1 MKNITLQKIPAFLFL
16 LITLLITSSFTS
28 TINNWEHLGSRTV
41 NYRLDKDVIKVTARK
56 GGFKKLKVKVTGGSL
71 NMHKM
76 VIQYGNG
83 KKDVIQLK
91 HNFSRKSETRII
103 DLKGGKRIIRDITF
117 FYDTKN
123 LSRKKAKVH
132 VFGKH

>member
-1 MKNITLQKIPAFLFL
+1 MKNITLQKISASLFL
-16 LITLLITSSFTS
+16 LIIFLVTSGFTS
-28 TINNWEHLGSRTV
+28 NIDSWEHLGSRTV
-41 NYRLDKDVIKVTARK
+41 NYRLDKDIIKVTARE
-56 GGFKKLKVKVTGGSL
+56 GGFKKLKIKITGGSL

-83 KKDVIQLK
+83 KKDVIQLR

-123 LSRKKAKVH
+123 LSRKKAKIH